1 LALLIF
7 SALLFLVSIQEQG
20 LDLPSFFPLLGK
32 MLLSNTGSSVYL
44 MPAKE
49 ENKKNGIFQ
58 YGKTFYLS
66 LKSGR
71 EKMPIPVIMLSME
84 KAIP

>member
-1 LALLIF
+1 
-7 SALLFLVSIQEQG
+7 
-20 LDLPSFFPLLGK
+20 